1 MGERK
6 VSLRVSAVG
15 GDRLKAE
22 LRSIGAEGQHALSL
36 LEGGW
41 SGAGR
46 GLHATGL
53 AADALMER
61 LTTLSMRAAQAANSM
76 GAVEKAGPSML
87 SRINAATGVSTVGS
101 RAAEDIAAYG
111 RALDDVRAK
120 LNPLFA
126 EERRHAEAMAE
137 IDRAYRTGA
146 VSLAEWE
153 TATRR
158 EIAAN
163 ERATASIR
171 QREAALDNLVNTGLR
186 DAIDRNT
193 GVSGDRARSAE
204 DVAAY
209 GRALDETRAK
219 YNPMFA
225 AISRYRSEIAAV
237 RAAHAAGSISA
248 DEMTAAIGRLRR
260 ASLQEIDVIK
270 GRVRGYQAME
280 KQGGLAR
287 FQMAQLAYQLN
298 DIGVSLASGQ
308 NPFVVLVQQGAQIA
322 QTYAGQ
328 GGVRAALEQTVGL
341 IGKIPGPLKAA
352 GIGIGLG
359 ALAIAGLTNEIDE
372 AQRVQVSFGDTAL
385 AAWQV
390 FSEGVYSVVKP
401 AIDFLVPYFDAAWD
415 AIVAGVKWTG
425 NAIINGI
432 RVAVLGIGTAVEA
445 IPAFFEGAFY
455 KALAAVQSK
464 MHDLVWWVSYAVNG
478 IAGKM
483 NEVFGTT
490 FSTDN
495 LSATISRLSEASGES
510 ARAGAAASAQSAAA
524 WGAFGEEA
532 SAIMG
537 SDPMGAAFDAI
548 QKRAVRNALDRRKEE
563 GGSAGGGGA
572 GSKEKAAKEAEPTLT
587 ALQEIMKALQDYAA
601 EAMNF
606 GQAIGDA
613 LVGAFQS
620 AEDAVMDFVETGK
633 LDIASL
639 ATSIVSDFARVGLR
653 AYIMGPLAQGLS
665 SAIGGGFGQSLM
677 SAFVQHEGGSAG
689 SGPVRAVSAANFA
702 RAPRLHDGMGDL
714 RADEYAAILQRG
726 ERVLNRSETRAYEAG
741 GSQPVVVNFNG
752 VRDAASFRQSRTQ
765 VAADLGRAVAMGR
778 RGM

>member
-15 GDRLKAE
+15 GDRLRAE
-22 LRSIGAEGQHALSL
+22 LRSIGTEGQHALSL
-36 LEGGW
+36 LEGGG

-53 AADALMER
+53 AAEALMER

-76 GAVEKAGPSML
+76 GAMEKAGPSML
-87 SRINAATGVSTVGS
+87 SRINAATGVSIAGS
-101 RAAEDIAAYG
+101 RGAEDIAAYG
-111 RALDDVRAK
+111 RALDDVRAR

-171 QREAALDNLVNTGLR
+171 QREAAFANLTNTSLR
-186 DAIDRNT
+186 DVIDRNT

-204 DVAAY
+204 DIVAY

-225 AISRYRSEIAAV
+225 AISRYRSEIAEV
-237 RAAHAAGSISA
+237 RAAHAAGAISA
-248 DEMTAAIGRLRR
+248 DEMTSAISRHRQ
-260 ASLQEIDVIK
+260 ASLREIDVIK

-287 FQMAQLAYQLN
+287 FQMMQLGYQLN

-341 IGKIPGPLKAA
+341 IGKIPGPLKAV
-352 GIGIGLG
+352 GIGIGVG
-359 ALAIAGLTNEIDE
+359 ALAIAGLTSEINE
-372 AQRVQVSFGDTAL
+372 AQKVQVSFGDTAL
-385 AAWQV
+385 AAWQL
-390 FSEGVYSVVKP
+390 FSESVYRVVKP

-415 AIVAGVKWTG
+415 AIVAGVKWAG

-445 IPAFFEGAFY
+445 
-455 KALAAVQSK
+455 
-464 MHDLVWWVSYAVNG
+464 
-478 IAGKM
+478 
-483 NEVFGTT
+483 
-490 FSTDN
+490 ST
-495 LSATISRLSEASGES
+495 
-510 ARAGAAASAQSAAA
+510 
-524 WGAFGEEA
+524 
-532 SAIMG
+532 
-537 SDPMGAAFDAI
+537 
-548 QKRAVRNALDRRKEE
+548 
-563 GGSAGGGGA
+563 
-572 GSKEKAAKEAEPTLT
+572 
-587 ALQEIMKALQDYAA
+587 
-601 EAMNF
+601 
-606 GQAIGDA
+606 
-613 LVGAFQS
+613 
-620 AEDAVMDFVETGK
+620 
-633 LDIASL
+633 
-639 ATSIVSDFARVGLR
+639 LR
-653 AYIMGPLAQGLS
+653 
-665 SAIGGGFGQSLM
+665 
-677 SAFVQHEGGSAG
+677 
-689 SGPVRAVSAANFA
+689 
-702 RAPRLHDGMGDL
+702 
-714 RADEYAAILQRG
+714 
-726 ERVLNRSETRAYEAG
+726 
-741 GSQPVVVNFNG
+741 
-752 VRDAASFRQSRTQ
+752 
-765 VAADLGRAVAMGR
+765 
-778 RGM
+778 